1 MSEGSGTTNVTSTLF
16 LPQMQQ
22 LLNFRVNR
30 AQPLNPGPARDVYT
44 GRGAGLFVRHSSCSA
59 VGVRGRSTPSKPR
72 LFRGVVMVMRV
83 VSRFC
88 VRSMLAAQVIAGGL
102 SVFGVAPVRA
112 QTPALAAQGGG
123 AQSDV
128 RRISVDE
135 AVALALENNLDLQV
149 DRITPQVQDLTVAQ
163 ARTGYTPVFQSN
175 INWND
180 QTQPPVSLLAG
191 NASQVVGN
199 NANYNFGLGG
209 FNKWGGNYGLGWNNA
224 RATTNNLFTNFNP
237 QFATNISANY
247 TQPLLRNFKI
257 DGTRQQLLVSQKN
270 REISDVQVRQS
281 IALTT
286 RNVRNAYYDL
296 TYAIGNLNVQRQSL
310 ELAEQSLKDNRAR
323 VEIGTMAPID
333 IVQAEAEVA
342 QREESVILAEAAISR
357 FEDRLRALVFDPSS
371 PDFWRFRIE
380 PTEQVQFQPHPVD
393 TEGAVANALK
403 NRTDLNQSRKQLE
416 ANDVNIRFFKNQSL
430 PDVSASLTYFAQAI
444 GGTGFLRGEGFP
456 GPIVGEVQKSYA
468 STLGTMFAGDFP
480 TWTFQMQISYPIGQA
495 TAEAQLARARLQDQ
509 QSRKQ
514 LQSQELQVATQ
525 IREFARQVQ
534 TNTKRVEA
542 TRASRVLAERRL
554 EAEEKKFQ
562 AGMTTA
568 FLVFQAQRDL
578 NQARNNELQALVD
591 YVKSTVDFE
600 ASQETPLQGIGG
612 TSTVTTGGVTT
623 GITGTTTGTGTTTP
637 QRQQ

>member
-1 MSEGSGTTNVTSTLF
+1 
-16 LPQMQQ
+16 
-22 LLNFRVNR
+22 
-30 AQPLNPGPARDVYT
+30 
-44 GRGAGLFVRHSSCSA
+44 
-59 VGVRGRSTPSKPR
+59 
-72 LFRGVVMVMRV
+72 MVMRV
-83 VSRFC
+83 VSGFRA
-88 VRSMLAAQVIAGGL
+88 RSVWVAIAAAAGL
-102 SVFGVAPVRA
+102 SVFGELPVRA
-112 QTPALAAQGGG
+112 QTPAPA

-128 RRISVDE
+128 RRISLDE

-149 DRITPQVQDLTVAQ
+149 ERINPQIQDLSVAQ
-163 ARTGYTPVFQSN
+163 VRTGYTPVFRST
-175 INWND
+175 IDFND
-180 QTQPPVSLLAG
+180 QTQPPASLLAG
-191 NASQVVGN
+191 NASQIVGN
-199 NANYNFGLGG
+199 NAGFDFGFGALS
-209 FNKWGGNYGLGWNNA
+209 KWGGNYDIAFNNT
-224 RATTNNLFTNFNP
+224 RATTNNIFTNFNP
-237 QFATNISANY
+237 QLLSTISASY

-270 REISDVQVRQS
+270 REISDVQVKQS
-281 IALTT
+281 IALTS
-286 RNVRNAYYDL
+286 RNVKNAYYDML
-296 TYAIGNLNVQRQSL
+296 YAVGNLNVQRQSL
-310 ELAEQSLKDNRAR
+310 ELAQQSLKDNRAR

-357 FEDRLRALVFDPSS
+357 AEDRLRALVFNPGS
-371 PDFWRFRIE
+371 PDFWRLRIE
-380 PTEQVQFQPHPVD
+380 PTEQVQFRPTPVD
-393 TEGAVANALK
+393 TESAVANALQ

-416 ANDVNIRFFKNQSL
+416 ANDVNIRYFKNQTM
-430 PDVSASLTYFAQAI
+430 PDVNASLTYFAQAI
-444 GGTGFLRGEGFP
+444 GGTSFIRDPTSGFP
-456 GPIVGEVQKSYA
+456 GTVIGQLEKSYG

-480 TWTFQMQISYPIGQA
+480 TWTLQMQVNYPIGQA
-495 TAEAQLARARLQDQ
+495 NAEASLARARLQDS

-562 AGMTTA
+562 AGMTTS

-600 ASQETPLQGIGG
+600 AAQEAPLQSAGG
-612 TSTVTTGGVTT
+612 VSSVTTAGFSAGAAGT
-623 GITGTTTGTGTTTP
+623 TGTTTG